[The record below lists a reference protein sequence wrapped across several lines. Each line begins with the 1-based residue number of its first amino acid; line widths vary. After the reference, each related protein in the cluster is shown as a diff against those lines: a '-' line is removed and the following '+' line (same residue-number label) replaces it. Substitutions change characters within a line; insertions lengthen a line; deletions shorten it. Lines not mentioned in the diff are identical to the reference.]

1 MRVMVTLCWNYPP
14 RPEYP
19 PGFGLKI
26 KIAGFR
32 LALVLEI
39 FAIIYEMIYI

>member
-1 MRVMVTLCWNYPP
+1 MWWLQSVGTTPP

-39 FAIIYEMIYI
+39 FVIIYEMTYI